1 MPGREKQEAGVSVCS
16 GLLGRKSGL
25 LAMAYRDGYH
35 GPPKGN
41 LSNPNKWRVINLMD
55 GCSKLCSYMLNK
67 QLYSLLDEHG
77 IRTRFGVTPNV
88 GCQDG
93 SFTLKSLL
101 HLRHQH
107 NLPTCVAFVDLVKAY
122 DTTNH

>member
-1 MPGREKQEAGVSVCS
+1 
-16 GLLGRKSGL
+16 
-25 LAMAYRDGYH
+25 
-35 GPPKGN
+35 
-41 LSNPNKWRVINLMD
+41 MD

-77 IRTRFGVTPNV
+77 IRTQFGVTPNV